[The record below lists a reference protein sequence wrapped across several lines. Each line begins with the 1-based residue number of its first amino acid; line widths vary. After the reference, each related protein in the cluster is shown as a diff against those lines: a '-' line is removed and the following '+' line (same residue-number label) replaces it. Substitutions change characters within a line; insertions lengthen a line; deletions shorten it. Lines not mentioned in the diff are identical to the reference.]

1 MTRKDL
7 EKIYWLKRELK
18 MWEDRLHELEADM
31 APDTPPHDG
40 MPHSVTNAV
49 KSPTEDKAIAIADHY
64 SIIAGKAAELRMAIK
79 EVETFIVNI
88 EDPIVRQIIE
98 YRCVKLKAWDDI
110 ADCMGRP
117 NTAENVRQTYHRFVT
132 NIGREVNG

>member
-31 APDTPPHDG
+31 APDTPPNDG
-40 MPHSVTNAV
+40 MPHSVTNAI

-64 SIIAGKAAELRMAIK
+64 SIIAGKAAELRFTIK
-79 EVETFIVNI
+79 EVEQFIAGI
-88 EDPIVRQIIE
+88 DDPISKQIIE
-98 YRCVKLKAWDDI
+98 YRCVKLRTWDEVADI
-110 ADCMGRP
+110 MGSDYY
-117 NTAENVRQTYHRFVT
+117 TAENVRQIYHRFVKT
-132 NIGREVNG
+132 LGV